1 LVRPLR
7 RKYTAN
13 AMDEALEADNA
24 PEEEVL

>member
-1 LVRPLR
+1 VRPLR